1 MDKLET
7 EITTRLLNQLG
18 LHIPPKCSVA
28 LDDFKRSETM
38 LVRIINLEGAHL
50 GYVWFGTDPHNN
62 WAWDGL
68 VRVGDDTY
76 VIWQVFDRY
85 SDGTYCRIRCQPP
98 RTAGPSASTDRQDG

>member
-1 MDKLET
+1 
-7 EITTRLLNQLG
+7 
-18 LHIPPKCSVA
+18 
-28 LDDFKRSETM
+28 M

-85 SDGTYCRIRCQPP
+85 SDGTYCRIRCQTLGPQDHP
-98 RTAGPSASTDRQDG
+98 LLPTGRMDEFRRTNNVLH